1 MLSWKNAYY
10 QFLFHHVSNISHTL
24 NRKNKEYFHLIN
36 LESRCPQPPVPF
48 HFAPSIMNRIT
59 FLFPP
64 RLSSHLDDKRQT
76 AAYYIAAYSLS
87 HIDYLSSAEKVTFV
101 IILSYF
107 PKFLH
112 TLFQIH
118 PINPVYIESDYSPFL
133 LFLLNF
139 EPLLSQDIDIRF
151 SYLLFFY

>member
-1 MLSWKNAYY
+1 MTFEYILFVRSYLKHFIFLIFSMNTSHAVLEKCLLSI
-10 QFLFHHVSNISHTL
+10 LFHHVSNISHTL

-107 PKFLH
+107 P
-112 TLFQIH
+112 
-118 PINPVYIESDYSPFL
+118 
-133 LFLLNF
+133 NF
-139 EPLLSQDIDIRF
+139 YIRF
-151 SYLLFFY
+151 FKSIQ